1 MELHPFV
8 VFLSGLLILITGA
21 ELLLRNASRLA
32 DMLGISPLVIGLT
45 IVAMGTSIPE
55 LAVGITAATEG
66 RGSLAVGN
74 VAGANIVNIL
84 CILGLTAVIRPI
96 PLRQMYLKLDFAVM
110 AGAAVAL
117 LVMALDG
124 LLTPLEGLLLVLGAI
139 LYTVAILRTTQR
151 REAAETSNSL
161 VEESPAHKQS
171 SRGWGKICWIS
182 AMLLLGIAI
191 TIGGANLLVSGAVEL
206 AQAYGVSD
214 AFIGLTIVAIGTTA
228 PEFAT
233 AMLATIRN
241 KRNVAVGT
249 LIGSFIYNIL
259 VILGVS
265 MMFSAD
271 GIPLERNLI
280 WLDLPIMVAVAML
293 CIFTCRNGR
302 SLTRKEGVFFV
313 LSYLLYLGALLIFRT

>member
-1 MELHPFV
+1 
-8 VFLSGLLILITGA
+8 
-21 ELLLRNASRLA
+21 
-32 DMLGISPLVIGLT
+32 
-45 IVAMGTSIPE
+45 
-55 LAVGITAATEG
+55 
-66 RGSLAVGN
+66 
-74 VAGANIVNIL
+74 
-84 CILGLTAVIRPI
+84 
-96 PLRQMYLKLDFAVM
+96 
-110 AGAAVAL
+110 
-117 LVMALDG
+117 
-124 LLTPLEGLLLVLGAI
+124 
-139 LYTVAILRTTQR
+139 
-151 REAAETSNSL
+151 
-161 VEESPAHKQS
+161 
-171 SRGWGKICWIS
+171 
-182 AMLLLGIAI
+182 MLLLGIAI

-271 GIPLERNLI
+271 GIPLERNLV